1 MIIDIESRKVKIN
14 EDILRIIFENR
25 QLNSEDYESG
35 GMLIGSI
42 IRNSK
47 DIVIE
52 DLTLPIYDDIRSR
65 IKYVRSDKHNEIL
78 EKKWI
83 ESQHTKMYF
92 GEWHTHPQDSP
103 IPSTQDIKNWK
114 HLLHNSKTR
123 TSILIFIIA
132 GNLAYKVW
140 IGDRNKKRIYKIYE
154 GGYNDRFI
162 KSSC

>member
-1 MIIDIESRKVKIN
+1 MIVDIGSRKIKIN

-25 QLNSEDYESG
+25 QSTSKDCESG

-52 DLTLPIYDDIRSR
+52 DLTLPTNDDIRSR
-65 IKYVRSDKHNEIL
+65 IKYVRSDKHNDIL

-83 ESQHTKMYF
+83 ESQYTKMYF
-92 GEWHTHPQDSP
+92 GEWHTHPQDYP

-114 HLLHNSKTR
+114 YLLHNSKTE
-123 TSILIFIIA
+123 TYILIFIIA
-132 GNLAYKVW
+132 GNSVYGVW
-140 IGDRNKKRIYKIYE
+140 IGDRNKKKIKKIYE
-154 GGYNDRFI
+154 GGYND
-162 KSSC
+162 